1 MSTKTEVDLFE
12 DIEEPEKDFW
22 ATLLNKESQKS
33 TTTLEE
39 KSSFKKETD
48 SETSEDD
55 DDKIVIVKE
64 IQVNPPDLILQS
76 ESGEIDVHSQI
87 YSQNPITNISLHVD
101 KPLHPDLHKRV
112 LKFRKNYNVHLLFAT
127 WGQIDQLVMQKQ
139 RLMRLMALG
148 NMIQNTNISK
158 ESFLRVHQEYYRLNG
173 QINAMM
179 KEIQQEHRFIIA
191 NTI

>member
-1 MSTKTEVDLFE
+1 MSTKSEVDLFE
-12 DIEEPEKDFW
+12 DIEEPQKDFW

-33 TTTLEE
+33 TSRLEE

-48 SETSEDD
+48 SETSEDED
-55 DDKIVIVKE
+55 DEIVIVKE
-64 IQVNPPDLILQS
+64 IQGNPPDLVLQG
-76 ESGEIDVHSQI
+76 ESDDINVHSQI
-87 YSQNPITNISLHVD
+87 YSQNPITGSSLYVD
-101 KPLHPDLHKRV
+101 RPLHPDLPKQI

-127 WGQIDQLVMQKQ
+127 WGQIDQLVMRKQ

>member
-1 MSTKTEVDLFE
+1 MSTKSEVDLFE
-12 DIEEPEKDFW
+12 DIEEPQKDFW

-55 DDKIVIVKE
+55 DDEIVIVKE

-87 YSQNPITNISLHVD
+87 YSQNPITNVSLYED

-112 LKFRKNYNVHLLFAT
+112 LKFRKNYNVHLLLAT
-127 WGQIDQLVMQKQ
+127 WGQIDQLVMRKQ

>member
-1 MSTKTEVDLFE
+1 MSTKSEVDLFE

-48 SETSEDD
+48 SENSEDD
-55 DDKIVIVKE
+55 DDEIVIVKE

-87 YSQNPITNISLHVD
+87 YSQNPITNVSL
-101 KPLHPDLHKRV
+101 
-112 LKFRKNYNVHLLFAT
+112 
-127 WGQIDQLVMQKQ
+127 
-139 RLMRLMALG
+139 
-148 NMIQNTNISK
+148 
-158 ESFLRVHQEYYRLNG
+158 
-173 QINAMM
+173 
-179 KEIQQEHRFIIA
+179 
-191 NTI
+191 

>member
-1 MSTKTEVDLFE
+1 MSTKSEVDLFE
-12 DIEEPEKDFW
+12 DIEEPQKDFW

-55 DDKIVIVKE
+55 DDEIVIVKE

-87 YSQNPITNISLHVD
+87 YSQNPITNVSLYED

-127 WGQIDQLVMQKQ
+127 WGQIDQLVMRKQ
-139 RLMRLMALG
+139 LLLKSIIL
-148 NMIQNTNISK
+148 NSK
-158 ESFLRVHQEYYRLNG
+158 SSLFVYIFYKLSQIRFLKYPKHK
-173 QINAMM
+173 I
-179 KEIQQEHRFIIA
+179 
-191 NTI
+191 

>member
-1 MSTKTEVDLFE
+1 MSTKSEVDLFE

-48 SETSEDD
+48 SENSEDD
-55 DDKIVIVKE
+55 DDEIVIVKE

-87 YSQNPITNISLHVD
+87 YSQNPITNVSLYED

-127 WGQIDQLVMQKQ
+127 WGQIDQLVMRKQ

-158 ESFLRVHQEYYRLNG
+158 ESFLRVHQEYYRLNV

>member
-1 MSTKTEVDLFE
+1 MSTKSEVDLFE
-12 DIEEPEKDFW
+12 DIKEPEKDFW
-22 ATLLNKESQKS
+22 ATLLNKKSQKS
-33 TTTLEE
+33 TSRL
-39 KSSFKKETD
+39 ETD
-48 SETSEDD
+48 SHLKIETESETSEDD
-55 DDKIVIVKE
+55 DDEIVIVKE
-64 IQVNPPDLILQS
+64 IQVNPPDLILQGES
-76 ESGEIDVHSQI
+76 EEIDIYSQI

-101 KPLHPDLHKRV
+101 RPLHPDLHKRA

-127 WGQIDQLVMQKQ
+127 WGQIDQQVMQKQ

-173 QINAMM
+173 QINAIV
-179 KEIQQEHRFIIA
+179 KEIQQEHKFIIA